1 MSPTAIRELIASLE
15 DIETHL
21 GLIPNGD
28 DEFFAESFPNLDT
41 IADSDRTSL
50 DQLRDRFL
58 YHWRS
63 GKVDEGVVNLL
74 VISPLLELAG
84 FYDPPFRMR
93 SEVPVTVES
102 QVEGVTLRGRI
113 DFLVIHQ
120 RFWRAIIESK
130 DTTYDVSV
138 AIPQTLAYMA
148 GAVQNNL
155 PLYGFVTNGSHFLFL
170 KVQQQNE
177 QIFYGLSDEFAVR
190 SRPNSLYFVLSIL
203 RQLANT
209 ITESSAATP
218 PTLA

>member
-15 DIETHL
+15 DVETQL

-28 DEFFAESFPNLDT
+28 DAFFAESFPNINA
-41 IADSDRTSL
+41 IADSKRPSL

-58 YHWRS
+58 YHARS

-74 VISPLLELAG
+74 VISPLLEFAG

-93 SEVPVTVES
+93 AEVPVTVES
-102 QVEGVTLRGRI
+102 QIEGITLRGRI

-148 GAVQNNL
+148 GAVQNDL

-170 KVQQQNE
+170 KVQKQDQR
-177 QIFYGLSDEFAVR
+177 IFYGISDEFSLR

-203 RQLANT
+203 RKLANIISEAST
-209 ITESSAATP
+209 IPNSTP
-218 PTLA
+218 S